1 MELFEEIESLKNKKD
16 LVTFIFKL
24 INDLKENKDEW
35 ENLSLEDYLSSINSW
50 LEDTED
56 EFVEENI
63 YSAIAKILY
72 LGKIYE

>member
-1 MELFEEIESLKNKKD
+1 MELFEEIESLKSKKE
-16 LVTFIFKL
+16 LITFIFKL

-56 EFVEENI
+56 EFAEENV